1 MEAKIILNRFIYQNV
16 IEVKKPFQMALV
28 FILYVFNVIE
38 VDFQVKGSLS
48 KSRNINAHIVRVY
61 SKCFE
66 ITI

>member
-1 MEAKIILNRFIYQNV
+1 MEAEIILNRFIYQNV
-16 IEVKKPFQMALV
+16 IEVKKLFQMALV

-38 VDFQVKGSLS
+38 VDFQVKGPLS

-61 SKCFE
+61 LKCFV